1 MTLISM
7 LLALIIERLAVRSDA
22 WQARPYCQA
31 YLKLTAGSGLKQLAE
46 HQYGRYLWILL
57 PGLLVA
63 VLLHLLDNRLLTLVV
78 NTLVLLVG
86 IGCWHYR
93 QLYKQYLN
101 AQERGDAEA
110 AHLAMQQ
117 ISQDSRSTVDSSQGL
132 TLVWLNFRYYAAVVF
147 WFLILGA
154 FGVITYALLRHLN
167 EQTATE
173 QAAAAKVVDEHSD
186 PLAES
191 ETAAGYSADYNQA
204 DYSTA
209 DDISADSNGADNS
222 AEPVTMD
229 AAIDSDTESLSA
241 EPVSAPAAKD
251 ALNCMLHWADWFPA
265 RLFGLGFAL
274 VGHFSRASNALLG
287 YFLDFTASN
296 EQVVKDVARAAEPL
310 PEEVVNGIEDT
321 SSMVQLAKR
330 NMLFFL
336 AFTAI
341 LTLTG
346 WLG

>member
-22 WQARPYCQA
+22 WQARPYCQE
-31 YLKLTAGSGLKQLAE
+31 YLKLTAGSSLTKLAE
-46 HQYGRYLWILL
+46 HQLGRYLWILL

-63 VLLHLLDNRLLTLVV
+63 ILLHLLDNRLLTLVV

-101 AQERGDAEA
+101 AQERGDEEA
-110 AHLAMQQ
+110 AYLAMQQ
-117 ISQDSRSTVDSSQGL
+117 IRHDSRSNIDSNNGL

-147 WFLILGA
+147 WFLVLGA

-167 EQTATE
+167 EQTQTE
-173 QAAAAKVVDEHSD
+173 SAEPVVAASDTAEPTDD
-186 PLAES
+186 PLAET
-191 ETAAGYSADYNQA
+191 ETAATSAVDNAQA
-204 DYSTA
+204 D
-209 DDISADSNGADNS
+209 
-222 AEPVTMD
+222 EPVVFAET
-229 AAIDSDTESLSA
+229 AADTLSSSAAVA
-241 EPVSAPAAKD
+241 EKD
-251 ALNCMLHWADWFPA
+251 ALSCMLHWADWFPA

-310 PEEVVNGIEDT
+310 PEEVLNGIEDT
-321 SSMVQLAKR
+321 SSMVQLSKR

>member
-31 YLKLTAGSGLKQLAE
+31 YLKLTAGSGLTKLAE
-46 HQYGRYLWILL
+46 HQLGRYLWILL

-63 VLLHLLDNRLLTLVV
+63 LLLHLLDNRLLTLVV

-101 AQERGDAEA
+101 AQERGDEEA
-110 AHLAMQQ
+110 AYLAMQQ
-117 ISQDSRSTVDSSQGL
+117 IRHDSRSDIDSSSGL

-147 WFLILGA
+147 WFLVLGA

-167 EQTATE
+167 EQTQTEGAEPVAASSDTFAATDDALAE
-173 QAAAAKVVDEHSD
+173 TETGAAGTADAVTVDE
-186 PLAES
+186 PVVFA
-191 ETAAGYSADYNQA
+191 ETAADTPDSSAA
-204 DYSTA
+204 VA
-209 DDISADSNGADNS
+209 K
-222 AEPVTMD
+222 
-229 AAIDSDTESLSA
+229 
-241 EPVSAPAAKD
+241 KD
-251 ALNCMLHWADWFPA
+251 ALSCMLHWADWFPA

-321 SSMVQLAKR
+321 SSMVQLSKR